1 MKAYLKMVSWLAP
14 LVLAFVLLSEYHKQ
28 IPPPFWVSLITYP
41 LLPGYM
47 VYILVTG
54 DIHGWKP
61 GPIGFDGRVA
71 VVSISNT
78 LIWALVVWFLTKR
91 TRQATKK
98 A

>member
-1 MKAYLKMVSWLAP
+1 
-14 LVLAFVLLSEYHKQ
+14 
-28 IPPPFWVSLITYP
+28 
-41 LLPGYM
+41 M